1 MATTKTPTKP
11 ATKKTTA
18 IAAKP
23 IATAARSVAKPVDVV
38 RTNSGDGT
46 PKAEPLMNERV
57 KVLKTYKI
65 YIGGQFP
72 RTESGRYYPL
82 TLADGEIVNMCLSSR
97 KDFRNAVLKAR
108 EAQEK
113 WEGKAALNRSQIL
126 YRIAEMLETRS
137 SQFIE
142 ELVQQGSSR
151 AAAKTEVEQSID
163 RLIYYAG
170 WCDKYNQ
177 IFSTV
182 NPVSSSH
189 FNFSSTE
196 ATGVV
201 AMIVSQ
207 ASGLLGLVSA
217 LAPVIAGGNTCVV
230 LASTKKPLCAVTF
243 AEVLNSSDVPSG
255 VVNILTGE
263 TKELLAQFSTH
274 MDVNAVYVC
283 TNNEADKKLTEI
295 NSALNVKRARVE
307 EEQDWSNP
315 KSESPYRI
323 MDYLEI
329 KTTWHPIGT

>member
-11 ATKKTTA
+11 AIKKTTSNE
-18 IAAKP
+18 AKSKP
-23 IATAARSVAKPVDVV
+23 EVVKSVAKPQASVKV
-38 RTNSGDGT
+38 NSGNGT
-46 PKAEPLMNERV
+46 PKSDPSMNERV

-97 KDFRNAVLKAR
+97 KDFRNAVQKAR

-113 WEGKAALNRSQIL
+113 WESKSALNRSQIL
-126 YRIAEMLETRS
+126 YRIAEMLETRA

-151 AAAKTEVEQSID
+151 IAAKTEVEQSID

-201 AMIVSQ
+201 SMIVSQ
-207 ASGLLGLVSA
+207 QSSLLGLVSA

-243 AEVLNSSDVPSG
+243 AEVLNSSDVPAG

-263 TKELLAQFSTH
+263 SKELLAQFSTH

-307 EEQDWSNP
+307 GEQDWSSP